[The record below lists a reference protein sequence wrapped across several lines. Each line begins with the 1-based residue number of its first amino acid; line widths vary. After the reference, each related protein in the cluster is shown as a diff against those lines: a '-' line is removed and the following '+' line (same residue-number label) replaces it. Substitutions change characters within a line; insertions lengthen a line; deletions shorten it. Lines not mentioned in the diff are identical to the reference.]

1 MDIQKKRILIV
12 DDELIILKSLQMGLT
27 HHGYEVDT
35 AMSGGEALV
44 LLERHGYNLLITDL
58 LMEGMSGME
67 LLKKAKELKP
77 DLAVCLITG
86 YADLASA
93 IDALRLGA
101 DDYLV
106 KPCDLEE
113 LLLRVKHALEREE
126 LRRKVRYFENILP
139 VCAVCKKIRDDTGKH
154 PGEGEWISLEQYLLR
169 KTGVQLQPGYCY
181 KCARQGKDGAPAT
194 AKKAAG

>member
-1 MDIQKKRILIV
+1 MMQKKILIV
-12 DDELIILKSLQMGLT
+12 DDELIILKSLQMGLS

-35 AMSGGEALV
+35 AMSGGEALA

-77 DLAVCLITG
+77 DLAICLITG

-93 IDALRLGA
+93 IEALRLGA

-106 KPCDLEE
+106 KPCELEE
-113 LLLRVKHALEREE
+113 LLFRVKHALERED
-126 LRRKVRYFENILP
+126 LRCKVRYFEKILP
-139 VCAVCKKIRDDTGKH
+139 VCAVCKKIRDDTGKQ
-154 PGEGEWISLEQYLLR
+154 PGEGEWISLEQFLHR
-169 KTGVQLQPGYCY
+169 KTGVQLKPGYCH
-181 KCARQGKDGAPAT
+181 KCARRIKGGAPAA
-194 AKKAAG
+194 AKKSDG